1 VAGVGEGKTNV
12 VSAQIRV
19 AETCF
24 LLPKLPSTSGT
35 SGAAAG
41 GLEAREVAAVFV

>member
-1 VAGVGEGKTNV
+1 MGEGKTNV

-24 LLPKLPSTSGT
+24 LLPKLPSTSGA
-35 SGAAAG
+35 SGATAG